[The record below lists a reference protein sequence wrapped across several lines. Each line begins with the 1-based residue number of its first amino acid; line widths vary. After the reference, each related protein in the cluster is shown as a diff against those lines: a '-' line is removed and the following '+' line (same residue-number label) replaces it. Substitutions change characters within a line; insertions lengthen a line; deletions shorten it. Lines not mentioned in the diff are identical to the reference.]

1 MRVLAGAKRL
11 STPPALRR
19 SLSESSLGRPASRD
33 EEQLR
38 RHCSTLPDSLRA
50 PASPRGPAAE
60 ERSGSSMRYSL
71 YQSPHLL
78 LLQGYSQQHKE
89 IVKEIHFGV
98 QELRGARTSCL
109 HHPRFS
115 RGKENKERAVVLLAR
130 GAGSGGVAA
139 HPAQPPLLTPR
150 LPARQDSLVYLLNRE
165 QHTVGQRTQASKP
178 SISLSAPD
186 ILPLHC
192 TIRKLRAS
200 RHRSEEQLV
209 LEPSAGAGVSIN
221 FCQVA
226 RTAVLRHG
234 DLLSLGL
241 YYLLLYKDP
250 TKAQPLPAQ
259 TLLRLRALHPEGPPV
274 CGACGSLLRERGF
287 SGAPSKKRGSSPTG
301 GPRAPRR
308 KLMLEF
314 EPAAED
320 VLLRRIV
327 TLIEPGGDDHKLTPA
342 FLLCLCIQHS
352 ATSFEPGDFGQLL
365 LKAAKMIQRTVWVS
379 RWGGAKGWGQWGP
392 PPGFPSLVP
401 TSSLVLSPSLPAQ
414 ERTRE
419 LAEKQSQHQDPA
431 ALSRFGIADLLP
443 DLQHILF
450 WMSNAIEVLYF
461 VQQKSPTYIQS
472 MEEELDVKGS
482 KESLFSSTITASEEA
497 MTVLE
502 EVIMYTFQQCVY
514 YISKPRK
521 SVELPRRASLLGRR
535 CLGRA
540 RLAPA
545 AARRGG
551 QQGIMVRFR
560 AGGKGAPGLSPLDRA
575 APRGSREQS
584 GQCEAGER
592 GVVCGTRPARTQGML
607 LGCSVLASLSA
618 AAQRGGVLGVGCG
631 SCKKQT
637 NKQRKER
644 GAAVSSQLLLPPGQ
658 CLYVSL
664 PALLECNPFPNPSE
678 GREGWRASPPLPEE
692 LRRVVLTYQAVLDLL
707 RQYEVHP
714 EITSQ
719 MFAYLFFFSNTLL
732 FNQLL
737 DKGSSLGCFHW
748 SQGVKLR
755 ASVRLLLEWLR
766 GAGFEQLAQQFFAK
780 LASVA
785 NLLAMPGSQLLQLSW
800 PALRAEFPALSPAQ
814 LHRVLSQCQAVM
826 DVGFVAAWQ
835 PGEEESTA
843 AFQHEGMLESFD
855 NHPPIILPSGGFKV
869 DLEVETL
876 DDNIYRHLL
885 YIRHFLWSLQSKS
898 PHGGEGPGSA
908 PPKVASVPAP
918 HGGAVF
924 GVGGGAF
931 FGYLF
936 LLFKKEPRA
945 TPEIL
950 DENVSLVAA
959 PGGCTEPE
967 LDGSPQPTLD
977 ANGCPRQHL
986 AGEPQLQEKLQQLQL
1001 GRGTAPPAP
1010 SCLLTPPTTPLN
1022 FDSASPES
1030 PQGTGKALQD
1040 PRRNGMNGTKSST
1053 PEGTQDRRCPWKGC
1067 RRNCK
1072 AEFGGRQSD
1081 NNPVSP
1087 LAGCSP
1093 TPYDYPTP
1101 ESSSRSSATDDFCYV
1116 FVVELERGPLGLG
1129 MGLIDGLHTPL
1140 TSPGIYIRTLIEDSP
1155 AAADGRLSIGDRI
1168 LAVNGTSLIG
1178 ADYQRLQGRAART
1191 HLAVSALRAQLLWAH
1206 FFGAVSLWLGPQRSP
1221 LPLAALCSAVDLIR
1235 SGGKKLRFLVAK
1247 SDMEIAK
1254 KIVSSSSSS

>member
-1 MRVLAGAKRL
+1 MFYGSSSTMAPPSKSRLKRQSRLLSQVLQRTLSYKDRSPTSASPASSGDDPAELSTQLSAPGVLKIFGACWPQGSSGARELVKEALERYGLSQLGAGHYALCDVIGRFEGPEKRWHTEGLRVLGDHEKPLLIQDLWKPREGFSRRLELRRRAEVEEMAARDVDTTTAGINAQARKLQRHRARGAMRVLAGAKRL

-19 SLSESSLGRPASRD
+19 SLSESSLGCPASRD
-33 EEQLR
+33 EE
-38 RHCSTLPDSLRA
+38 H
-50 PASPRGPAAE
+50 
-60 ERSGSSMRYSL
+60 GSSMRYSL

-78 LLQGYSQQHKE
+78 LLQGYSQQH
-89 IVKEIHFGV
+89 
-98 QELRGARTSCL
+98 
-109 HHPRFS
+109 
-115 RGKENKERAVVLLAR
+115 
-130 GAGSGGVAA
+130 
-139 HPAQPPLLTPR
+139 
-150 LPARQDSLVYLLNRE
+150 DSLVYLLNRQ

-200 RHRSEEQLV
+200 RHLSEEQLV

-274 CGACGSLLRERGF
+274 CGACGSLLKERGF
-287 SGAPSKKRGSSPTG
+287 SG
-301 GPRAPRR
+301 
-308 KLMLEF
+308 
-314 EPAAED
+314 AED

-365 LKAAKMIQRTVWVS
+365 LKAAKMIQRTVW
-379 RWGGAKGWGQWGP
+379 
-392 PPGFPSLVP
+392 
-401 TSSLVLSPSLPAQ
+401 

-431 ALSRFGIADLLP
+431 TLSRFGIADLLP

-514 YISKPRK
+514 YISK
-521 SVELPRRASLLGRR
+521 
-535 CLGRA
+535 
-540 RLAPA
+540 
-545 AARRGG
+545 
-551 QQGIMVRFR
+551 
-560 AGGKGAPGLSPLDRA
+560 
-575 APRGSREQS
+575 
-584 GQCEAGER
+584 
-592 GVVCGTRPARTQGML
+592 
-607 LGCSVLASLSA
+607 
-618 AAQRGGVLGVGCG
+618 
-631 SCKKQT
+631 
-637 NKQRKER
+637 
-644 GAAVSSQLLLPPGQ
+644 

-692 LRRVVLTYQAVLDLL
+692 LRRVVLTYQEVLDLL

-785 NLLAMPGSQLLQLSW
+785 NLLAMPSSQLLQMSW
-800 PALRAEFPALSPAQ
+800 SALRAEFPALSPAQ
-814 LHRVLSQCQAVM
+814 LHRVLSQCQEVM

-924 GVGGGAF
+924 GGWWWWEGAEPPPSLDLSSQPSPAALEVGAQRVELLGG
-931 FGYLF
+931 LI
-936 LLFKKEPRA
+936 P
-945 TPEIL
+945 
-950 DENVSLVAA
+950 
-959 PGGCTEPE
+959 
-967 LDGSPQPTLD
+967 
-977 ANGCPRQHL
+977 ANPPLWG
-986 AGEPQLQEKLQQLQL
+986 LQL

-1053 PEGTQDRRCPWKGC
+1053 PE
-1067 RRNCK
+1067 
-1072 AEFGGRQSD
+1072 
-1081 NNPVSP
+1081 
-1087 LAGCSP
+1087 GCSP

-1178 ADYQRLQGRAART
+1178 ADYQ
-1191 HLAVSALRAQLLWAH
+1191 
-1206 FFGAVSLWLGPQRSP
+1206 
-1221 LPLAALCSAVDLIR
+1221 SAVDLIR

-1254 KIVSSSSSS
+1254 KIISSSSSS

>member
-1 MRVLAGAKRL
+1 MFYGSSSTMTPPSKNRLKRQSRIFSQVLYRTLSYKDRSSTSASPAAGEDDPAELSTQLSAPGVLKIFGGNICAGTNYKSVLATGSSGARELVKEALERYGLSQLSAGQYALCDVIGKFEGPEKQWQTEGLRVLGDHEKPLLIQDLWKPREGFSRRLELRKRAEVEELAARDVDTTTAGQSRVRGRERQGSLL
-11 STPPALRR
+11 SRSAAGKTRERRGSAVPRCSRRVGSWGHRAAAAPTAWRGGGWVPSPLPRWLTPP
-19 SLSESSLGRPASRD
+19 
-33 EEQLR
+33 
-38 RHCSTLPDSLRA
+38 
-50 PASPRGPAAE
+50 
-60 ERSGSSMRYSL
+60 
-71 YQSPHLL
+71 
-78 LLQGYSQQHKE
+78 
-89 IVKEIHFGV
+89 
-98 QELRGARTSCL
+98 
-109 HHPRFS
+109 
-115 RGKENKERAVVLLAR
+115 
-130 GAGSGGVAA
+130 
-139 HPAQPPLLTPR
+139 

-192 TIRKLRAS
+192 TIRKLRPS
-200 RHRSEEQLV
+200 RHRSEEKLV
-209 LEPSAGAGVSIN
+209 LEPIAGAGISVN
-221 FCQVA
+221 FAEVA
-226 RTAVLRHG
+226 RTVVLRHG

-250 TKAQPLPAQ
+250 MKAQPLPAQ
-259 TLLRLRALHPEGPPV
+259 TLLRLRALHPAVPEGPPV
-274 CGACGSLLRERGF
+274 CGACGSLLKDRDPAAKKQG
-287 SGAPSKKRGSSPTG
+287 PSPAG

-308 KLMLEF
+308 KLLLEF

-320 VLLRRIV
+320 VLLRRIM

-365 LKAAKMIQRTVWVS
+365 LKVAKMIQRTVW
-379 RWGGAKGWGQWGP
+379 
-392 PPGFPSLVP
+392 
-401 TSSLVLSPSLPAQ
+401 

-431 ALSRFGIADLLP
+431 TLSRFTITDLLP

-450 WMSNAIEVLYF
+450 WMANAIEVLYF

-472 MEEELDVKGS
+472 MEEELDVRGS

-514 YISKPRK
+514 YISK
-521 SVELPRRASLLGRR
+521 
-535 CLGRA
+535 
-540 RLAPA
+540 
-545 AARRGG
+545 
-551 QQGIMVRFR
+551 
-560 AGGKGAPGLSPLDRA
+560 
-575 APRGSREQS
+575 
-584 GQCEAGER
+584 
-592 GVVCGTRPARTQGML
+592 
-607 LGCSVLASLSA
+607 
-618 AAQRGGVLGVGCG
+618 
-631 SCKKQT
+631 
-637 NKQRKER
+637 
-644 GAAVSSQLLLPPGQ
+644 

-664 PALLECNPFPNPSE
+664 PALLECNPFQNE
-678 GREGWRASPPLPEE
+678 CRESWRASPPLPEE
-692 LRRVVLTYQAVLDLL
+692 LRRIVLIYQAALDLL

-785 NLLAMPGSQLLQLSW
+785 NLLAMPGSQLVQMTW
-800 PALRAEFPALSPAQ
+800 PSLRAEFPALSPPQ
-814 LHRVLSQCQAVM
+814 LHRVLSQCQAVT
-826 DVGFVAAWQ
+826 DVGCVAAHASL
-835 PGEEESTA
+835 PPSLPPSLRLSDE
-843 AFQHEGMLESFD
+843 MLESFD

-898 PHGGEGPGSA
+898 PRAGEGPGSA
-908 PPKVASVPAP
+908 PPKVACTPRRGCVSPGWQEGLGSLWSPSKPGAEGWLRSLQPGAAAMASGRAAGRISAANPPAW
-918 HGGAVF
+918 G
-924 GVGGGAF
+924 
-931 FGYLF
+931 
-936 LLFKKEPRA
+936 
-945 TPEIL
+945 
-950 DENVSLVAA
+950 
-959 PGGCTEPE
+959 
-967 LDGSPQPTLD
+967 
-977 ANGCPRQHL
+977 
-986 AGEPQLQEKLQQLQL
+986 L
-1001 GRGTAPPAP
+1001 GRGLAPKAGMAPTDP

-1022 FDSASPES
+1022 FDSGSLES
-1030 PQGTGKALQD
+1030 PQGSGKGLQD
-1040 PRRNGMNGTKSST
+1040 PRRNGMNGMNGTKGST
-1053 PEGTQDRRCPWKGC
+1053 PE
-1067 RRNCK
+1067 
-1072 AEFGGRQSD
+1072 
-1081 NNPVSP
+1081 
-1087 LAGCSP
+1087 GCSP

-1116 FVVELERGPLGLG
+1116 FVVELERGPIGLG

-1140 TSPGIYIRTLIEDSP
+1140 CSPGIYIRTLIEDSP

-1178 ADYQRLQGRAART
+1178 ADYQ
-1191 HLAVSALRAQLLWAH
+1191 
-1206 FFGAVSLWLGPQRSP
+1206 
-1221 LPLAALCSAVDLIR
+1221 SAVDLIR

-1254 KIVSSSSSS
+1254 KI